1 MKSLRH
7 HTAGS
12 PVLAL
17 AILVMLWTIVP
28 QGVCLREL
36 FTRDCGCC
44 AEAVAMACCCTQ
56 PEPGPQAAHEDDS
69 CELCF
74 TPDNADTT
82 LPRLESPDFARSWA
96 ILPHIVAVA
105 DHLPMTVRQPWHTVR
120 SAGLSPPPP
129 LVLRI

>member
-56 PEPGPQAAHEDDS
+56 PEPGPQPAHEDDS

-74 TPDNADTT
+74 TPDSANTT

-96 ILPHIVAVA
+96 ILPHVVAVA
-105 DHLPMTVRQPWHTVR
+105 DLLPMAVRQPWRTVC